1 MKPSRHLT
9 PLIALAFAA
18 LSMNALAEI
27 PSSLSPQEQ
36 AIVTANNAFACD
48 LYAQL
53 QSEKGNLFFSPFS
66 VSTAL
71 MMTYAGAKG
80 DTAAQMHKTLRLP
93 ASSDD
98 PHAGFAALLKHFDE
112 VSRSGNVQLDL
123 ANSLWPQKGEPILES
138 FLKQTKE
145 RYGVEVTP
153 VDYAHA
159 EPKARAQINQW
170 VENKTQDKIK
180 NIIASPLAP
189 NTSLVLVNALYFKG
203 AWANDFNPY
212 LTQEAPFFSGDH
224 PAVQVPL
231 MQQTKWLNY
240 AESSD
245 HQMLELPYKKNA
257 LSMFVLLPKDKT
269 AAGLTALEKKLT
281 VEQIAD
287 WKASMKGGKVE
298 VYLPKFKMEWG
309 TAMLNQALENLGMSD
324 AFEFGKADFSGIN
337 GNKLFFIGAV
347 LHKAFVAV
355 DEKGTEAAA
364 ATGEAMLAGARPDAA
379 PPPVFRADHPFVFFI
394 QDNATGSLLFMGRV
408 TNPGKMN

>member
-1 MKPSRHLT
+1 MAS
-9 PLIALAFAA
+9 
-18 LSMNALAEI
+18 
-27 PSSLSPQEQ
+27 
-36 AIVTANNAFACD
+36 NNAFACD

-53 QSEKGNLFFSPFS
+53 RGEKGNLFFSPLS

-98 PHAGFAALLKHFDE
+98 PHAGFADLLKHFDE
-112 VSRSGNVQLDL
+112 VNRSGSAQLDL
-123 ANSLWPQKGEPILES
+123 ANSLWPQKGEPLLES

-145 RYGVEVTP
+145 RYGVEITP

-159 EPKARAQINQW
+159 EPQARAQINQW

-180 NIIASPLAP
+180 NIIARPLAED
-189 NTSLVLVNALYFKG
+189 TSLVLVNAIYFKG
-203 AWANDFNPY
+203 AWANDFNAS
-212 LTQEAPFFSGDH
+212 LTKDASFFSGDS

-231 MQQTKWLNY
+231 MLRTKWFNY
-240 AESSD
+240 AESND
-245 HQMLELPYKKNA
+245 HQILELPYKDYA

-269 AAGLTALEKKLT
+269 TAGLAALEKALT
-281 VEQIAD
+281 AKQIAD
-287 WKASMKGGKVE
+287 WKAAMKESEVT

-309 TAMLNQALENLGMSD
+309 ATLLNQALENLGMSD
-324 AFEFGKADFSGIN
+324 AFKFGKADFSGIN
-337 GNKLFFIGAV
+337 GNKMFFIGAV

-364 ATGEAMLAGARPDAA
+364 ATAVALLAGARANPT
-379 PPPVFRADHPFVFFI
+379 PPAVFRADHPFVFFI
-394 QDNATGSLLFMGRV
+394 QDNATGSILFMGRV